1 MTLRPYRQAL
11 AIPGVRALLLV
22 TLFARIPAT
31 AASVT
36 LTLHVVQDLGRGY
49 AAAGLVA
56 AAATIGTSVG
66 SPLLGRLTDRYGL
79 RLVLAVTTVIEA
91 GYWATAPAVPY
102 LLLIALAF
110 IGGLFQLPV
119 FSVARQS
126 IAALVGEEQR
136 RPAYALDAM
145 SVEVSFMVGPALAV
159 LLATAV
165 SAGAAMVTI
174 GGGIVLGGIALL
186 ILDPPVRATHEQA
199 ATGARLPRHT
209 WLTPRMLMI
218 LAITTATTVI
228 LGGSDVAIVAAMRSA
243 GEVSMTGAVIACWCA
258 FSLLGGFAYG
268 MVRRP
273 VAPLLLLALLA
284 IFTIPVGLGNGTW
297 WLLALTLLPAGL
309 LCAPTLTATADAV
322 SRLAPPAVRGEAT
335 GLHGSAL
342 TIGIATG
349 APLAGFVMDRSAPAW
364 GFAATGGLG
373 LLIVLACLPVVLR
386 HRRDDDAG
394 PDSGVAPRGAG
405 TVAVPAA
412 KPVVADR
419 AGSGAAELAPATGSP
434 GRAAPCV

>member
-1 MTLRPYRQAL
+1 MSITPYRETL
-11 AIPGVRALLLV
+11 SLPGVRALLLV

-49 AAAGLVA
+49 AAAGLVGA
-56 AAATIGTSVG
+56 AVTIGTAVG

-79 RLVLAVTTVIEA
+79 RLVLAVTTVVEA
-91 GYWATAPAVPY
+91 AFWATAQGMPY
-102 LLLIALAF
+102 MLLVGLAF
-110 IGGLFQLPV
+110 VGGLFQLPV

-126 IAALVGEEQR
+126 IAALVTEERR

-145 SVEVSFMVGPALAV
+145 SVELSFMLGPALAV

-165 SAGAAMVTI
+165 SARAAMLAI
-174 GGGIVLGGIALL
+174 GGGIVVGGIALL
-186 ILDPPVRATHEQA
+186 VLNPPIRASHEERP
-199 ATGARLPRHT
+199 TVKIPRRQ
-209 WLTPRMLMI
+209 WVTPRLLMI
-218 LAITTATTVI
+218 LAVTMATTVI
-228 LGGSDVAIVAAMRSA
+228 LGGSDVAVVAAMRAA
-243 GEVSMTGAVIACWCA
+243 GEVSMTGAVIAAWCA

-273 VAPLLLLALLA
+273 VAPQLLLLLLAL
-284 IFTIPVGLGNGTW
+284 FTIPVGLGNGTW
-297 WLLALTLLPAGL
+297 WLLALSLIPAGL

-322 SRLAPPAVRGEAT
+322 SRLAPPSVRGEAT

-349 APLAGFVMDRSAPAW
+349 APLAGWVMDNSAPGW

-373 LLIVLACLPVVLR
+373 LLIVLVCLPIALR
-386 HRRDDDAG
+386 HRRDDLPADPLPERA
-394 PDSGVAPRGAG
+394 AE
-405 TVAVPAA
+405 PAA
-412 KPVVADR
+412 AR
-419 AGSGAAELAPATGSP
+419 S
-434 GRAAPCV
+434 